1 MRSVDKKVV
10 FKSAVKDGHLQG
22 VRSEDRRSISNGE
35 TMRVWYGF
43 HYLGGN
49 NRPHFSVTADIFDK
63 YRKDVGGGCCH
74 DLIAKYFP
82 EVDRLIRW
90 HLVDDD
96 GTPMYYIANSIHW
109 MEKYLG
115 VYRIFAHLNCEPSEP
130 KDLEHFKSTIVFGAV
145 ASDKHKLKRIL
156 ASEATVEHYEGNPE
170 PDVIETREK
179 KILRLVKNWLI
190 DRRPMLHAAM
200 KVDIAKFP
208 EIKYITTDEI
218 NDVDQPS
225 DLKRRV

>member
-1 MRSVDKKVV
+1 MRSIDKKVV
-10 FKSAVKDGHLQG
+10 FKSTVKGGPDAV
-22 VRSEDRRSISNGE
+22 RYEDRRSAGNNE
-35 TMRVWYGF
+35 VMRVWYGF
-43 HYLGGN
+43 HYIGGN
-49 NRPHFSVTADIFDK
+49 KRPHFSVTADIFDK
-63 YRKDVGGGCCH
+63 HGRDVGGGCCH
-74 DLIAKYFP
+74 DLVAKYFP
-82 EVDRLIRW
+82 EVNSLIRW

-96 GTPMYYIANSIHW
+96 GTPMHYIANGTHW

-115 VYRIFAHLNCEPSEP
+115 VYRIFKHLACEPSEP
-130 KDLEHFKSTIVFGAV
+130 KDLEHFKSTIVFGAL

-190 DRRPMLHAAM
+190 DRRLMLHEAM